1 MAAGIG
7 KHDGV
12 AVWINT
18 AAFLMS
24 VCLGIWWVALP
35 FIIRKDLGGTDTLVG
50 ICFAMHMGCYALGCL
65 FAGAALHH
73 WDTKRTALTGG
84 GLMGVLGVAMLVVV
98 HQSGAK
104 VMGGAE
110 AWILTGLMG
119 GCGIVMSLFWPF
131 VMGWI
136 SAGYEGG
143 PLNRRL
149 GAFNASWSCGV
160 IVGPLVGG
168 VLVEHSSVWPMA
180 LPLVIL
186 AASLMF
192 LSLARSVEGAESNG
206 EGDDSSAL
214 NGDVLDG
221 EAANERQRKRRFL
234 WVVRAALIG
243 SSFCHGSVR
252 TQLGLYFKYDLGY
265 SESMFGAT
273 VMAMAIA
280 LFFVLMGA
288 GRAAWWHFR
297 TWPVMLAQVG
307 LMVAMVLIIRGHEL
321 ATFVIAMIL
330 LGGSGAFLY
339 SSHLYYGVSGGLR
352 RSQRT
357 AIHETILSTG
367 FFAGCLAGGV
377 LSDRFGQLVP
387 YQFGLGVLGVSLLV
401 QGIIW
406 ARVARGNKD
415 VLQDRQD

>member
-1 MAAGIG
+1 MAVGIG

-84 GLMGVLGVAMLVVV
+84 ALMGVLGAAMLWVVY
-98 HQSGAK
+98 QSGAK

-149 GAFNASWSCGV
+149 GMFNASWSSGV
-160 IVGPLVGG
+160 IVGPLVCGI
-168 VLVEHSSVWPMA
+168 LVEHSSVWPMVV
-180 LPLVIL
+180 PLGIL
-186 AASLMF
+186 GASLVM
-192 LSLARSVEGAESNG
+192 LSLARSVESVKRNG
-206 EGDDSSAL
+206 EDDQPSAL
-214 NGDVLDG
+214 GGGDKDA
-221 EAANERQRKRRFL
+221 ETAKQTRRHRRFL
-234 WVVRAALIG
+234 WVVRVALIG

-252 TQLGLYFKYDLGY
+252 TQLGLYFKYDLDY
-265 SESMFGAT
+265 SESMFGAV
-273 VMAMAIA
+273 VMAMAVA
-280 LFFVLMGA
+280 LFLVLMGA
-288 GRAAWWHFR
+288 GRSVWWHFR
-297 TWPVMLAQVG
+297 GWPVVLAQVG
-307 LMVAMVLIIRGHEL
+307 LMGGMVLIIWGQEFGTFVVAMVL
-321 ATFVIAMIL
+321 
-330 LGGSGAFLY
+330 LGGAGAFLY
-339 SSHLYYGVSGGLR
+339 SSHLYYGVSGGVR
-352 RSQRT
+352 RSRRM
-357 AIHETILSTG
+357 AMHEMVLSVG
-367 FFAGCLAGGV
+367 FFTGCLAGGI
-377 LSDRFGQLVP
+377 LSDHMGRLVP
-387 YQFGLGVLGVSLLV
+387 YWVGLGVLGVSLLV

-406 ARVARGNKD
+406 VRMKD
-415 VLQDRQD
+415 V